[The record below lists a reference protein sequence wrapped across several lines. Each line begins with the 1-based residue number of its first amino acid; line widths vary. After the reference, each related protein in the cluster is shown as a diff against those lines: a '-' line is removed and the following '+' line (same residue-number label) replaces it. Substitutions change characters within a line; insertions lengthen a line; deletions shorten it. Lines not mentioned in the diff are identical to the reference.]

1 MVSDGVIA
9 LKELAESE
17 LNAVHAMSGDVDTR
31 DFIVPYS
38 LQRHHAEFAKPDVVY
53 LSILAAGAGTQSGPM
68 LGYFILV
75 LDPDDAS
82 VECRRIVVGRKGRG
96 TGKRAMRLLDRYC
109 REALGRTR
117 IWLDVY
123 GFNTRGQRVY
133 ESCGYRRTKEGAQDG
148 KTLFFYEKRL

>member
-17 LNAVHAMSGDVDTR
+17 LNAVHAMSGDEDTR

-38 LQRHHAEFAKPDVVY
+38 LQRHHAEFAKPDVIY
-53 LSILAAGAGTQSGPM
+53 LGILAAGAGTRSGPM
-68 LGYFILV
+68 LGYFILA

-82 VECRRIVVGRKGRG
+82 VECRRIVIGRKSRG

-109 REALGRTR
+109 SEALGRAR

-123 GFNTRGQRVY
+123 DFNTRGQRVY
-133 ESCGYRRTKEGAQDG
+133 ESCGYRRTKEAAQDG